1 MSYRAKR
8 YKAISKRVSHQRDAM
23 SKHHRKPQSLGGGN
37 GNNVSELPRSKHEA
51 WHTLF
56 RDFSPER
63 IAEEINE
70 RYLDPDW
77 EFVAVKRSGFKR
89 GECQ

>member
-8 YKAISKRVSHQRDAM
+8 YVSISKRVHQKDTM

-37 GNNVSELPRSKHEA
+37 GDNVSELPRSKHEA

-77 EFVAVKRSGFKR
+77 EMVAVKKGGKYTR
-89 GECQ
+89 GAE